1 VDSVGYIE
9 VIPVG
14 LLKRYVGDRELPI
27 LVDGG
32 NRTVDELL
40 GELGIPS
47 PLVAIVLVNGRQELK
62 THILQDGDV
71 VKLVPLV
78 GGG

>member
-1 VDSVGYIE
+1 MDSVGYVK

-14 LLKRYVGDRELPI
+14 LLKRYAGDKESPL

-40 GELGIPS
+40 EELGIPS
-47 PLVAIVLVNGRQELK
+47 PLVAIVLVNGRQKLK
-62 THILQDGDV
+62 THILQEGDV
-71 VKLVPLV
+71 VKSVPLV